1 MPKITI
7 RAARV
12 NAGLTQDQMAE
23 RLGVSLTTL
32 NAWERGRKSIR
43 PAYLYAICQITGFEP
58 GDIFFPEEVTKTVT
72 KGVNS

>member
-58 GDIFFPEEVTKTVT
+58 GDIFFPDTVSKTDT
-72 KGVNS
+72 EGV

>member
-23 RLGVSLTTL
+23 QLGVSLTTL
-32 NAWERGRKSIR
+32 NAWEEAERASDRH
-43 PAYLYAICQITGFEP
+43 ICMQF
-58 GDIFFPEEVTKTVT
+58 VR
-72 KGVNS
+72 